1 MSDQFTEDPVSADAE
16 LAAAE
21 AEAGITPGDDDT
33 LVIVEPEAQP
43 IGRSWAFDWATRRF
57 VRAAGGGIAETRG
70 LDTLRGW
77 IVKALKTPRGGAPVL
92 PDDYGVDGGGLESLF
107 GTSTASLDVAELTE
121 RITDAL
127 TVHPRIAAVRE
138 VDIALDA
145 SDEAAA
151 LSLTVVLDSDEEL
164 LIEEAV

>member
-1 MSDQFTEDPVSADAE
+1 VSDQFTEDPVSADDE

-21 AEAGITPGDDDT
+21 AEAGVAPGDDDT

-43 IGRSWAFDWATRRF
+43 IGRSWAFDWTTRRF
-57 VRAAGGGIAETRG
+57 VRAAGGGVAETRG

-77 IVKALKTPRGGAPVL
+77 IIKALKTPRGGAPVL
-92 PDDYGVDGGGLESLF
+92 PDDYGVDGGGIESLF
-107 GTSTASLDVAELTE
+107 GTSAAGLDVAELTE

-127 TVHPRIAAVRE
+127 TVHPRIAAVRDVE
-138 VDIALDA
+138 VAVDE

-151 LSLTVVLDSDEEL
+151 IALTVVLDSDEEL